1 MSRDKEQY
9 EAQRW
14 LDTALEDID
23 AARVLLDKKKYS
35 HGCFFCQ
42 QAAEKGLKA
51 LWLFLGEEPWG
62 HSIQKLMMELPGDK
76 PKKDMEEFLE
86 DGSILDRYYVPTR
99 YPNGLPDL
107 TPGRYYFEKDALLCI
122 DSAARIL
129 TKIRALMG
137 IEAGSVP

>member
-1 MSRDKEQY
+1 
-9 EAQRW
+9 
-14 LDTALEDID
+14 
-23 AARVLLDKKKYS
+23 
-35 HGCFFCQ
+35 
-42 QAAEKGLKA
+42 
-51 LWLFLGEEPWG
+51 
-62 HSIQKLMMELPGDK
+62 
-76 PKKDMEEFLE
+76 MEEFLE

-129 TKIRALMG
+129 TKVRALMG